1 MQEQPATLKEIIQ
14 AAFDSLEEAGLM
26 RKTGQF
32 SRDEDGD
39 LQPWYTATTVSK
51 WLNETGLS
59 KQFDEYLE
67 SKASQDGHFD

>member
-1 MQEQPATLKEIIQ
+1 MEEQITMKEIIQ

-32 SRDEDGD
+32 SRDEDGN

-51 WLNETGLS
+51 WLDEMGLS

-67 SKASQDGHFD
+67 SRAAQGNRPN